1 MNKQYL
7 LNSDVEYYNQETQ
20 ACLHLKTKN
29 TEYKK
34 NLLANYIKEMNDE
47 QKFKFWI
54 KTLLGSFNVFPEI
67 IKTIDRIIELQA
79 STVSFAS
86 DIYNKEGSTYNQFEK
101 VINLTERKNSLLNI
115 YIMTKELIKT
125 LSEEDICILE
135 KKYIYDYSVEDI
147 SRELEISLRTVYRR
161 LDKVIDEIYFNSIKK
176 NWSLKF
182 IENQI
187 KEEGWLKERFI
198 KSVNDYLKNTNY
210 KTECYCPT
218 RYNKSS
224 SES

>member
-7 LNSDVEYYNQETQ
+7 LNKDVEYYNQETQ

-29 TEYKK
+29 TENKK

-115 YIMTKELIKT
+115 YIMSKELIKT
-125 LSEEDICILE
+125 LSEEDMCILE

-210 KTECYCPT
+210 KTECNCPT
-218 RYNKSS
+218 CYNKSS